1 MGSAVVKRG
10 KSSIRSGV
18 VSTKGELGVVFN
30 KEERSSKMESVVNR
44 SNWGESVVKI
54 AKGMSET
61 VVACPSMT
69 SSAPLLPFGDGVV
82 SIIRFSRLKIDAAV
96 VCGPK

>member
-1 MGSAVVKRG
+1 M
-10 KSSIRSGV
+10 
-18 VSTKGELGVVFN
+18 VSTMGEFGVVFN

-44 SNWGESVVKI
+44 SNLGESVVKI

-69 SSAPLLPFGDGVV
+69 SSAPFGDGVV
-82 SIIRFSRLKIDAAV
+82 SIIRLSRLKIDAAV
-96 VCGPK
+96 VFGPK